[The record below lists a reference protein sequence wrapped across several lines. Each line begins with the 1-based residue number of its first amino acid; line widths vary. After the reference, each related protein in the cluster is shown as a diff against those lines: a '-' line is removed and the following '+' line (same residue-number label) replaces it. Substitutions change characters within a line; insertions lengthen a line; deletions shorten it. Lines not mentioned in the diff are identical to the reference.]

1 MKKAQDPQNKANIY
15 NKYPFPFALLR
26 SLLVPSYFFLLTT
39 NADALPGQ
47 SAQRVVSWIN
57 AHPTLRPSI
66 GDGLTVSKSSTPAQ
80 RFNFTASALPPGRL
94 IAPRDRSTISSERLT
109 LYDRINGVTFDRLQE
124 SLRTIY
130 GPDIYQDYSQA
141 RLVYSYPTPRTLDR
155 GRRFN
160 LPLLSAQEG
169 KLFLGKHYAYW
180 LEITNTETGK
190 AFNGQLT
197 VFLKQDLDK
206 LQTELSAR

>member
-1 MKKAQDPQNKANIY
+1 MKKAQDPQTKANIG
-15 NKYPFPFALLR
+15 NKYFSPFTLLK
-26 SLLVPSYFFLLTT
+26 SLLVPYYFFLFTT
-39 NADALPGQ
+39 NAHALPGQ
-47 SAQRVVSWIN
+47 SAQKVVSWIN

-80 RFNFTASALPPGRL
+80 RFNFTASVLPPGRL
-94 IAPRDRSTISSERLT
+94 TIPRDRSTISSERLT
-109 LYDRINGVTFDRLQE
+109 LYDRINGVTFDRLEE

-130 GPDIYQDYSQA
+130 GPDIYQDYDQA
-141 RLVYSYPTPRTLDR
+141 RLVYSYPTPRTVDR

-169 KLFLGKHYAYW
+169 KLLLGKHYAYW
-180 LEITNTETGK
+180 LEITNTESGE

-197 VFLKQDLDK
+197 VFLKRDLDK
-206 LQTELSAR
+206 LETELRAR